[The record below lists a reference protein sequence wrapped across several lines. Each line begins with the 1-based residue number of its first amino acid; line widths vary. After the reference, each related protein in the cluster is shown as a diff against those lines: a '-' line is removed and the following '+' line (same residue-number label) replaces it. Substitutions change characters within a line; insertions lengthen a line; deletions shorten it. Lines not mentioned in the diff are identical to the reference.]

1 VEDLL
6 EHLGSGEQNR
16 LLQVASIIVEEATE
30 DTHKNVDS
38 AMLQV
43 MNLA

>member
-1 VEDLL
+1 
-6 EHLGSGEQNR
+6 LGSAEQNR
-16 LLQVASIIVEEATE
+16 LLQVASIISEEATE

-38 AMLQV
+38 AMRQA